1 MKFSRLRMSYRAQNH
16 LAIIKSHTSITPN
29 VSGRFA
35 MCLSLI
41 DPSPPNPDE
50 YDEKGSEMSPSTL
63 FGNYEDIYMA
73 LFVMRLRQDGL
84 DPDIY
89 LNRMVRAHLNRG
101 ATMLFARIRK
111 LDDFVRIVS

>member
-16 LAIIKSHTSITPN
+16 LAMIKSRTGIAPN

-35 MCLSLI
+35 ICLSLG
-41 DPSPPNPDE
+41 DPSSPNPDE
-50 YDEKGSEMSPSTL
+50 YDEKGSEISPLTL
-63 FGNYEDIYMA
+63 FGDYEDIYMA
-73 LFVMRLRQDGL
+73 LFVTRLYRDRL

-101 ATMLFARIRK
+101 ATMLFARIRR
-111 LDDFVRIVS
+111 LDDFVRILL

>member
-1 MKFSRLRMSYRAQNH
+1 MKFSRLRMSYRTQNH
-16 LAIIKSHTSITPN
+16 LAMIKSRTGIAPN

-35 MCLSLI
+35 MCLSLG

-50 YDEKGSEMSPSTL
+50 YDEKGSEISPLTL

-73 LFVMRLRQDGL
+73 LFVMRLHQDGL
-84 DPDIY
+84 DPGIY

-101 ATMLFARIRK
+101 ATMLFARIRR
-111 LDDFVRIVS
+111 LDDFVRIVL